1 MTGPALRPPT
11 LDDLSELTAFFGAV
25 EAAYGTGGATEGE
38 IRHWLT
44 SPLFDPDQDFRIAVS
59 DADIVGWIDLW
70 DQNRMHERLFADV
83 RAHPRDRAVYG
94 RLLDWG
100 EQRAREVVDRKAIL
114 RCGAASDNES
124 LAGELAARGFVVV
137 RHFLTMEIDLDEE
150 PPPARWPP
158 GIALRP
164 FQPGDGRAVYEA
176 LNEAFAD
183 HWDFVPVS
191 FDEWQEYFLE
201 SPDFDPSINFV
212 AEEDGEIAGAALCRN
227 ERRPNAGHVA
237 ILGVRRPWRRR
248 GLAQALLRHSF
259 AEFRRRGRAK
269 ADLGVDAENLTGA
282 VRLYEKVGMRVARRF
297 DSYEKQLPGGEG

>member
-1 MTGPALRPPT
+1 MTGLILRPPR
-11 LDDLSELTAFFGAV
+11 LDDLSELTAFFDAV
-25 EAAYGTGGATEGE
+25 ETAYGTGGASEGE

-59 DADIVGWIDLW
+59 GAAIVGWIDLW
-70 DQNRMHERLFADV
+70 DQNRMHERLFVDV
-83 RAHPRDRAVYG
+83 RADPRDPAVYA

-100 EQRAREVVDRKAIL
+100 ERRARELADGKAIL
-114 RCGAASDNES
+114 RCGAASDNQS
-124 LAGELAARGFVVV
+124 LAAELAARGFVVV
-137 RHFLTMEIDLDEE
+137 RHFLTMEIDLDDE
-150 PPPARWPP
+150 PPPAVWPQ
-158 GIALRP
+158 GIAVRTL
-164 FQPGDGRAVYEA
+164 QPVDGRAVYEA

-191 FDEWQEYFLE
+191 FDEWQEYFLA
-201 SPDFDPSINFV
+201 SPEFDPSINFV

-227 ERRPNAGHVA
+227 ERRPNTGHVA
-237 ILGVRRPWRRR
+237 VLGVRRRWRRR

-282 VRLYEKVGMRVARRF
+282 VRLYENVGMRVARRF
-297 DSYEKQLPGGEG
+297 DSYEKQLPGDKG